1 MFILF
6 LNNSKHTFHIS
17 LRISQN
23 LKGVLMWKLRQ
34 SFMWRQRYWQIF
46 KSALICISIFKSFK
60 KTKENKKNTKKL
72 VKKTCRTF
80 CFIFNTPITISWK
93 CYTQPLGRSESRTR
107 SKEYHKGNQIKIWFV
122 WFHVSLN
129 IYNFY
134 ASGQNVKS
142 FPKNFFRKCDKIRSF
157 LRIRQHYWKNP

>member
-1 MFILF
+1 MFILLF
-6 LNNSKHTFHIS
+6 LNVCKHTFHIS

-23 LKGVLMWKLRQ
+23 LKGVLMWKRRHI
-34 SFMWRQRYWQIF
+34 FMWRQKYWQIF
-46 KSALICISIFKSFK
+46 KSELICISIFKSVK
-60 KTKENKKNTKKL
+60 KTKGNN
-72 VKKTCRTF
+72 TF

-134 ASGQNVKS
+134 ATGQNVKS
-142 FPKNFFRKCDKIRSF
+142 FPKNFFRECDKIRSF